1 MALAAVPRYTVD
13 VRVDPRALRESL
25 AADVRRG
32 LARRPR
38 RLPPKYFYDAAGSAL
53 FERITALPEYYP
65 TRAEQAL
72 LRTHGPALMARLD
85 PDEIV
90 EVGAGSAAK
99 VRMLLDARRDPDRP
113 LRYVPVDVDEATM
126 AGAARE
132 LTARY
137 PRIEIHGLVGD
148 FERDLRHLP
157 PPRGRRLVLF
167 LGSTI
172 GNLDPPAR
180 RALLED
186 LRAQLGPGGGRL
198 LLGVDLVKDARV
210 LEQAYDDGQGVTRE
224 FNRNVLRVIN
234 RVLGADFDPAAF
246 RHVARFDPR
255 AARVE
260 MHLVAGS
267 RQSVHVRDIGLDVD
281 IEPGESIWT
290 ESSSTFTRPSLEAE
304 LASAGLSLEEWIT
317 GRPPLF
323 ALVLAAARDGAR

>member
-25 AADVRRG
+25 AADVQRG
-32 LARRPR
+32 LTRRPR
-38 RLPPKYFYDAAGSAL
+38 RLPPKYFYDVAGSAL
-53 FERITALPEYYP
+53 FEQITTLPEYYP
-65 TRAEQAL
+65 TRAEHAL
-72 LRTHGPALMARLD
+72 LRAHGPALMARLD

-99 VRMLLDARRDPDRP
+99 IRMLLDARRDPGRP
-113 LRYVPVDVDEATM
+113 LRYLPVDVDEATM

-132 LTARY
+132 LTGRY
-137 PRIEIHGLVGD
+137 PRVEIHGLVGD
-148 FERDLRHLP
+148 VERDLRHLP

-180 RALLED
+180 RALLD
-186 LRAQLGPGGGRL
+186 DVRAQLGPGGRL

-246 RHVARFDPR
+246 RHVARYDPR

-267 RQSVHVRDIGLDVD
+267 RQSVRVAGIGLDVD

-290 ESSSTFTRPSLEAE
+290 ESSYKFTRPSVEAE